1 MHFHSLPTQE
11 NYSRSGLISVTNCGT
26 LKSGLLK
33 NNTITS
39 FFAIF
44 LFPPEIVRHFNLTL
58 CTINLF
64 QGGNKC
70 HGSGNSSTFRLHC
83 ATLKQQNSN
92 NVKNLNSLRAEYNIH
107 DTYIYAKSIFRFF
120 PARSTEF
127 PYDDRLRYRKLP
139 RSYIMTTVFMPIKSL
154 VMAIKTVVMETKWPI
169 NA

>member
-92 NVKNLNSLRAEYNIH
+92 NVKNLNSLRAEY
-107 DTYIYAKSIFRFF
+107 FRTTSMTHTFTPKAFSAFF
-120 PARSTEF
+120 QRGAQNF
-127 PYDDRLRYRKLP
+127 P
-139 RSYIMTTVFMPIKSL
+139 MTTVF
-154 VMAIKTVVMETKWPI
+154 VTVSCRDHI
-169 NA
+169 